1 MFGTLDTVPHDFT
14 AAPDLG
20 GPHGLLPPLQVE
32 TLAFTRP
39 NEGGIQWQV
48 ATERLDAGHLDQ
60 LAASEHRPR
69 IANASTPGVRG
80 RLALGAGSPVA
91 LGYQMHITH
100 EGGQL
105 FDAGTGQRQPR
116 GRDRA

>member
-1 MFGTLDTVPHDFT
+1 M

-48 ATERLDAGHLDQ
+48 ASDRLDQDAWINWQRLNTE
-60 LAASEHRPR
+60 EHRER
-69 IANASTPGVRG
+69 FDAGVRG
-80 RLALGAGSPVA
+80 RVA
-91 LGYQMHITH
+91 
-100 EGGQL
+100 
-105 FDAGTGQRQPR
+105 FRRRAA
-116 GRDRA
+116 DRARISASHRARGPGSSSIPDRSTTASPGGPDW